1 MRCAWSIGRDK
12 PPQAHT
18 VLNYAEVAYILANNC
33 MPHEQH
39 ESLSIAVYW
48 CRGMTNAALIAESK
62 LKETLQWM
70 ALKTMVKNQKTKT
83 GSYQSTIIGNVSCK
97 WHRHSLGSQSL
108 QFYHPPVIVKS
119 SLAKMQQSI
128 NNLRALSGRM
138 DGCCFC
144 WMARMKKT
152 SFAD

>member
-18 VLNYAEVAYILANNC
+18 VPNYAEVAYFLAINC
-33 MPHEQH
+33 MPHEHH
-39 ESLSIAVYW
+39 ESLSIGVYW
-48 CRGMTNAALIAESK
+48 CRGMANAALIAESN

-83 GSYQSTIIGNVSCK
+83 GSNQSTIIGNVSCK
-97 WHRHSLGSQSL
+97 WHRHSLVTQSL

-128 NNLRALSGRM
+128 NNLRALSRRM
-138 DGCCFC
+138 DGCGFC

-152 SFAD
+152 SFAY